1 MYKYKIECIHIK
13 KRKEKMSMKLSKV
26 FGGLVLVAS
35 ACLLTACGSNDKKD
49 TSVSD
54 IKDKGTMVVALNPE
68 FAPFEFKTLVDGKDT
83 IVGADIEIAKAI
95 GEELGVKVKFSS
107 MSFNNVLASLQSG
120 KADIAIS
127 GISATPERKKAYN
140 FSEPYY
146 ESENVVLIK
155 KTDLDKYTKTTSL
168 DGLSVGT
175 QKGTIQE
182 TVASEQLKGAKVVA
196 LTQNGEMINELKNGQ
211 IQAVVL
217 EKPIAE
223 GYVANNDDLTI
234 SNITLKNDDAD
245 AYAVAL
251 PKDDDKLT
259 KKVNKVINELKD
271 SGKID
276 QFVQDAYALSTS
288 DSNN

>member
-1 MYKYKIECIHIK
+1 MYTYQ
-13 KRKEKMSMKLSKV
+13 KRKEKMTMKLSKV

-35 ACLLTACGSNDKKD
+35 TCLLTACGSSDKKD

-83 IVGADIEIAKAI
+83 IVGADVNIAEAI

-223 GYVANNDDLTI
+223 GYVANNNDLTI

>member
-1 MYKYKIECIHIK
+1 MYTYQ
-13 KRKEKMSMKLSKV
+13 KRKEKMTMKLSKV

-83 IVGADIEIAKAI
+83 IVGADVKIAEAI

-276 QFVQDAYALSTS
+276 QFVQDAYALSTN

>member
-1 MYKYKIECIHIK
+1 MYTYQ
-13 KRKEKMSMKLSKV
+13 KRKEKMTMKVSKM
-26 FGGLVLVAS
+26 FGGLALVAS
-35 ACLLTACGSNDKKD
+35 AFLLTACGSGNQKD

-54 IKDKGTMVVALNPE
+54 IKDKGTLGVAMNPE
-68 FAPFEFKTLVDGKDT
+68 FAPFEFKTFVDGKDT
-83 IVGADIEIAKAI
+83 IVGADVEIAKAI

-120 KADIAIS
+120 KAGVAIS

-140 FSEPYY
+140 FSEAYY

-155 KTDLDKYTKTTSL
+155 KTDIDKYTKTSSL

-175 QKGTIQE
+175 QKGSIQE
-182 TVASEQLKGAKVVA
+182 NVASEQLKGSKVVA

-223 GYVANNDDLTI
+223 GYAANNDDLTI
-234 SNITLKNDDAD
+234 ANIKLKNDDAD

-251 PKDDDKLT
+251 PKGDDKLT
-259 KKVNKVINELKD
+259 KEVNKVIKDLKD

-276 QFVQDAYALSTS
+276 QFVQEAYALSTS
-288 DSNN
+288 ESSN

>member
-1 MYKYKIECIHIK
+1 MYTYQ
-13 KRKEKMSMKLSKV
+13 KRKEKMTMKLSKV
-26 FGGLVLVAS
+26 FSGLVLVAS

>member
-1 MYKYKIECIHIK
+1 MYKYKIEYIHIK
-13 KRKEKMSMKLSKV
+13 KRKEKMTMKLSKV

-35 ACLLTACGSNDKKD
+35 TCLLTACGSNDKKD

-83 IVGADIEIAKAI
+83 IVGADVKIAEAI

-259 KKVNKVINELKD
+259 KKVNKVINDLKD

>member
-1 MYKYKIECIHIK
+1 MYTYQ
-13 KRKEKMSMKLSKV
+13 KRKEKMTMKLSKV

-35 ACLLTACGSNDKKD
+35 ACLLTACGSSDKKD

-68 FAPFEFKTLVDGKDT
+68 FAPFEFKTLVNGKDT
-83 IVGADIEIAKAI
+83 IVGADIKIAEAI

-276 QFVQDAYALSTS
+276 QFIQDAYALSTS

>member
-1 MYKYKIECIHIK
+1 MYTYQ
-13 KRKEKMSMKLSKV
+13 KRKEKMTMKLSKV

-83 IVGADIEIAKAI
+83 IVGADVKIAEAI

-155 KTDLDKYTKTTSL
+155 KIDLDKYTKTTSL

-182 TVASEQLKGAKVVA
+182 TVASEQLKGSKVVA

>member
-1 MYKYKIECIHIK
+1 MYTYQ
-13 KRKEKMSMKLSKV
+13 KRKEKMTMKLSKV
-26 FGGLVLVAS
+26 FGGVVLVAS

-83 IVGADIEIAKAI
+83 IVGADVKIAEAI

-155 KTDLDKYTKTTSL
+155 KIDLDKYTKTTSL

-182 TVASEQLKGAKVVA
+182 TVASEQLKGSKVVA

>member
-1 MYKYKIECIHIK
+1 MYTYQ
-13 KRKEKMSMKLSKV
+13 KRKEKMTMKLSKV

-35 ACLLTACGSNDKKD
+35 ACLLTACGSSDKKD

-83 IVGADIEIAKAI
+83 IVGADVKIAEAI

-146 ESENVVLIK
+146 ESENVVLVK

>member
-1 MYKYKIECIHIK
+1 MYTYQ
-13 KRKEKMSMKLSKV
+13 KRKEKMTMKLSKV

-35 ACLLTACGSNDKKD
+35 ACLLTACGSSDKKD

>member
-1 MYKYKIECIHIK
+1 MYTYQ
-13 KRKEKMSMKLSKV
+13 KRKEKMTMKLSKV

-83 IVGADIEIAKAI
+83 IVGADVKIAEAI

-182 TVASEQLKGAKVVA
+182 TVASEQLKGSKVVA

-211 IQAVVL
+211 I
-217 EKPIAE
+217 KPLFLKTNCE

-234 SNITLKNDDAD
+234 SNITLKMMTQM
-245 AYAVAL
+245 L
-251 PKDDDKLT
+251 CRCPSKDDDKLT
-259 KKVNKVINELKD
+259 KKSIK
-271 SGKID
+271 
-276 QFVQDAYALSTS
+276 LSMS
-288 DSNN
+288 

>member
-1 MYKYKIECIHIK
+1 MYTYQ
-13 KRKEKMSMKLSKV
+13 KRKEKMAMKLSKV

-35 ACLLTACGSNDKKD
+35 TCLLTACGSSDKKD

-83 IVGADIEIAKAI
+83 IVGADVKIAEAI

-182 TVASEQLKGAKVVA
+182 TVASEQLKGSKVVA

-259 KKVNKVINELKD
+259 KKVNKVINDLKD

>member
-1 MYKYKIECIHIK
+1 MYTYQ
-13 KRKEKMSMKLSKV
+13 KRKEKMTMKLSKV

-83 IVGADIEIAKAI
+83 IVGADIKIAEAI

>member
-1 MYKYKIECIHIK
+1 MYTYQ
-13 KRKEKMSMKLSKV
+13 KRKEKMTMKLSKV

-35 ACLLTACGSNDKKD
+35 TCLLTACGSSDKKD

-83 IVGADIEIAKAI
+83 IVGADVKIAEAI

-155 KTDLDKYTKTTSL
+155 KKDLDKYTKTTSL

-234 SNITLKNDDAD
+234 SNIALKNDDAD

-259 KKVNKVINELKD
+259 KKVNKVINDLKD

>member
-1 MYKYKIECIHIK
+1 MYTYQ
-13 KRKEKMSMKLSKV
+13 KRKEKMTMKLSKV

-155 KTDLDKYTKTTSL
+155 KIDLDKYTKTTSL

-182 TVASEQLKGAKVVA
+182 TVASEQLKGSKVVA

>member
-1 MYKYKIECIHIK
+1 MYTYQ
-13 KRKEKMSMKLSKV
+13 KRKEKMTMKLSKV
-26 FGGLVLVAS
+26 FGGVVLVAS
-35 ACLLTACGSNDKKD
+35 ACLLTACGSSDKKD

-68 FAPFEFKTLVDGKDT
+68 FAPFEFKTLVNGKDT
-83 IVGADIEIAKAI
+83 IVGADVKIAEAI

-182 TVASEQLKGAKVVA
+182 TVASEQLKGSKVVA

-234 SNITLKNDDAD
+234 SNIALKNDDAD

>member
-1 MYKYKIECIHIK
+1 MYTYQ
-13 KRKEKMSMKLSKV
+13 KRKEKMTMKLSKV

-83 IVGADIEIAKAI
+83 IVGADVKIAEAI

-234 SNITLKNDDAD
+234 SNIALKNDDAD

>member
-1 MYKYKIECIHIK
+1 MYTYQ
-13 KRKEKMSMKLSKV
+13 KRKEKMTMKLSKV

-83 IVGADIEIAKAI
+83 IVGADVKIAEAI

-182 TVASEQLKGAKVVA
+182 TVASEQLKGSKVVA

-259 KKVNKVINELKD
+259 KKVNKVIKELKD

>member
-1 MYKYKIECIHIK
+1 MYTYQ
-13 KRKEKMSMKLSKV
+13 KRKEKMTMKLSKV

-35 ACLLTACGSNDKKD
+35 TCLLTACGSSDKKD

-68 FAPFEFKTLVDGKDT
+68 FAPFEFKTLVNGKDT
-83 IVGADIEIAKAI
+83 IVGADIKIAEAI

-259 KKVNKVINELKD
+259 KKVNKVINDLKD

>member
-1 MYKYKIECIHIK
+1 MYTYQ
-13 KRKEKMSMKLSKV
+13 KRKEKMTMKVSKM
-26 FGGLVLVAS
+26 FGGLALVAS
-35 ACLLTACGSNDKKD
+35 AFLLTACGSGNQKD

-54 IKDKGTMVVALNPE
+54 IKDKGTLVVAMNPE

-83 IVGADIEIAKAI
+83 IVGADVEIAKAI

-120 KADIAIS
+120 KAGVAIS

-140 FSEPYY
+140 FSEAYY

-155 KTDLDKYTKTTSL
+155 KTDIDKYTKTSSL

-175 QKGTIQE
+175 QKGSIQE
-182 TVASEQLKGAKVVA
+182 NVASEQLKGSKVVA

-223 GYVANNDDLTI
+223 GYTANNDDLTI
-234 SNITLKNDDAD
+234 ANIKLKNDDAD

-251 PKDDDKLT
+251 PKGDDKLT
-259 KKVNKVINELKD
+259 KEVNKVIKDLKD

-276 QFVQDAYALSTS
+276 QFVQEAYALSTS
-288 DSNN
+288 ESSN

>member
-1 MYKYKIECIHIK
+1 MYTYQ
-13 KRKEKMSMKLSKV
+13 KRKEKMTMKLSKV
-26 FGGLVLVAS
+26 FSGLVLVAS

-182 TVASEQLKGAKVVA
+182 TVASEQLKGSKVVA

>member
-1 MYKYKIECIHIK
+1 MYTYQ
-13 KRKEKMSMKLSKV
+13 KRKEKMAMKLSKV

-35 ACLLTACGSNDKKD
+35 TCLLTACGSSDKKD

-182 TVASEQLKGAKVVA
+182 TVASEQLEGSKVVA

-259 KKVNKVINELKD
+259 KKVNKVINDLKD

>member
-1 MYKYKIECIHIK
+1 MYTYQ
-13 KRKEKMSMKLSKV
+13 KRKEKMTMKLSKV

-83 IVGADIEIAKAI
+83 IVGADVKIAEAI

-155 KTDLDKYTKTTSL
+155 KIDLDKYTKTTSL

-182 TVASEQLKGAKVVA
+182 TVASEQLKGSKVVA

-251 PKDDDKLT
+251 PKDDNKLT

>member
-1 MYKYKIECIHIK
+1 MT
-13 KRKEKMSMKLSKV
+13 MKLSKV

-182 TVASEQLKGAKVVA
+182 TVASEQLKGSKVVA

>member
-1 MYKYKIECIHIK
+1 MYTYQ
-13 KRKEKMSMKLSKV
+13 KRKEKMTMKLSKV

-83 IVGADIEIAKAI
+83 IVGADVKIAEAI

-120 KADIAIS
+120 KTDIAIS

>member
-1 MYKYKIECIHIK
+1 MYTYQ
-13 KRKEKMSMKLSKV
+13 KRKEKMTMKVSKM
-26 FGGLVLVAS
+26 FGGLALVAS
-35 ACLLTACGSNDKKD
+35 AFLLTACGSGNQKD

-54 IKDKGTMVVALNPE
+54 IKDKGTLVVAMNPE

-83 IVGADIEIAKAI
+83 IVGADVEIAKAI

-120 KADIAIS
+120 KADVAIS
-127 GISATPERKKAYN
+127 GISAMPERKKAYN
-140 FSEPYY
+140 FSEAYY

-155 KTDLDKYTKTTSL
+155 KTDIDKYTKTSSL

-175 QKGTIQE
+175 QKGSIQE
-182 TVASEQLKGAKVVA
+182 NVASEQLKGSKVVA

-223 GYVANNDDLTI
+223 GYAANNDDLTI
-234 SNITLKNDDAD
+234 ANIKLKNDDAD

-251 PKDDDKLT
+251 PKGDDKLT
-259 KKVNKVINELKD
+259 KEVNKVIKDLKD

-276 QFVQDAYALSTS
+276 QFVQEAYALSTS
-288 DSNN
+288 ESSN

>member
-1 MYKYKIECIHIK
+1 MYTYQ
-13 KRKEKMSMKLSKV
+13 KRKEKMTMKLSKV

-49 TSVSD
+49 TSVTD

>member
-1 MYKYKIECIHIK
+1 MYTYQ
-13 KRKEKMSMKLSKV
+13 KRKEKMTMKLSKV

-120 KADIAIS
+120 KADITIS
-127 GISATPERKKAYN
+127 GISATSERKKAYN

>member
-13 KRKEKMSMKLSKV
+13 KGKEKMTMKLSKV

-35 ACLLTACGSNDKKD
+35 TCLLTACGSSDKKD

-223 GYVANNDDLTI
+223 GYVANNDDLII

>member
-1 MYKYKIECIHIK
+1 MYTYQ
-13 KRKEKMSMKLSKV
+13 KRKEKMTMKLNKV

-259 KKVNKVINELKD
+259 KKVNKVINDLKD

>member
-1 MYKYKIECIHIK
+1 MYTYQ
-13 KRKEKMSMKLSKV
+13 KRKEKMTMKLSKV

-234 SNITLKNDDAD
+234 SNIALKNDDAD

-259 KKVNKVINELKD
+259 KKVNKVINDLKD

>member
-1 MYKYKIECIHIK
+1 MYTYQ
-13 KRKEKMSMKLSKV
+13 KRKEKMTMKLSKV

-35 ACLLTACGSNDKKD
+35 TCLLTACGSSDKKD

-68 FAPFEFKTLVDGKDT
+68 FAPFEFKTLVNGKDT
-83 IVGADIEIAKAI
+83 IVGADIKIAEAI

>member
-1 MYKYKIECIHIK
+1 MYTYQ
-13 KRKEKMSMKLSKV
+13 KRKEKMTMKLSKV

-35 ACLLTACGSNDKKD
+35 ACLLTACGSSDKKD
-49 TSVSD
+49 TSVSN

-182 TVASEQLKGAKVVA
+182 TVASEQLKGSKVVA